1 MEITAAEVK
10 FSRIARNRAH
20 LDRVGDF
27 AKMLERDHT
36 QTSIEGLRQKPGTDI
51 TAIIP
56 LSKKHEKK
64 VDQLSQLSGEEFDRM
79 FIDAIIKDHKDAV
92 GLLESLTESDKQ
104 TRAKARDYE
113 RAQQSNT

>member
-64 VDQLSQLSGEEFDRM
+64 VDQLN
-79 FIDAIIKDHKDAV
+79 IIKDHKDAI
-92 GLLESLTESDKQ
+92 GQADQEKEQ

>member
-10 FSRIARNRAH
+10 FSRIAQNRAH
-20 LDRVGDF
+20 LDHVGDF

-36 QTSIEGLRQKPGTDI
+36 QTSIEGLRQKPGADI
-51 TAIIP
+51 TA
-56 LSKKHEKK
+56 
-64 VDQLSQLSGEEFDRM
+64 M
-79 FIDAIIKDHKDAV
+79 FIDAIM
-92 GLLESLTESDKQ
+92 TESDKQ